1 VLTWG
6 RGQYGQLGHNSQ
18 PTNEVAAPTAVLHL
32 EGRPIARLACGQFHT
47 AAVVT
52 GPKGSGGILTWGR
65 GTLGVLGHGDEE
77 DRLVPQPVERLA
89 GVDVRSVACGAYQ
102 TAAVTRAGE
111 LFCWGWQFE
120 DGPSGSIQEGYT
132 CVPRRMESLGALA
145 VRHVSCGSYTAVAL
159 TTDGAAYTWGKGARG
174 VLGHGHA
181 RDVAAP
187 TRVSALSGTFV
198 WDARLGKAFLLC
210 LGAAGEIFSNGAADG
225 GVLGHNTRVDES
237 RPLRVATLE
246 GKRIVAID
254 CGDSHAAA
262 LTASGEVFCWGRGS
276 HGRLGLGHSRD
287 VPTPT
292 RVEPMVGKTCVEVA
306 CSSYATACRT
316 DTGHVWRWGGSA
328 IAPLEPTRIRLGG
341 SACCVAA
348 GGGHVAVAL
357 GEPLGDA
364 ADRSLARQ
372 VGVLLPS
379 SQAEVAEVV
388 AQAAGHGVSG
398 LASLLQQTLPAD
410 ADPSLV
416 LAQLQQLRGLLQQ
429 QERRRDDAEDELAQ
443 LQAALQETVY
453 EQELMR
459 EQRGAPEDQ
468 GQAAAAAAAGGRGV
482 TMLDSPT
489 YSSMLPEEQVELS
502 LFGFRI
508 SYAVTSNKLEEAT

>member
-1 VLTWG
+1 M
-6 RGQYGQLGHNSQ
+6 
-18 PTNEVAAPTAVLHL
+18 
-32 EGRPIARLACGQFHT
+32 
-47 AAVVT
+47 
-52 GPKGSGGILTWGR
+52 
-65 GTLGVLGHGDEE
+65 
-77 DRLVPQPVERLA
+77 
-89 GVDVRSVACGAYQ
+89 GVDNQR
-102 TAAVTRAGE
+102 T
-111 LFCWGWQFE
+111 
-120 DGPSGSIQEGYT
+120 
-132 CVPRRMESLGALA
+132 M
-145 VRHVSCGSYTAVAL
+145 
-159 TTDGAAYTWGKGARG
+159 
-174 VLGHGHA
+174 
-181 RDVAAP
+181 AP
-187 TRVSALSGTFV
+187 Q
-198 WDARLGKAFLLC
+198 
-210 LGAAGEIFSNGAADG
+210 
-225 GVLGHNTRVDES
+225 
-237 RPLRVATLE
+237 
-246 GKRIVAID
+246 VAID

-292 RVEPMVGKTCVEVA
+292 RVEPMVGTTPAAAATSCNQLQPTLQPHAPTHAATVRIQVGKTCVEVA

-416 LAQLQQLRGLLQQ
+416 LAQLQQVI
-429 QERRRDDAEDELAQ
+429 
-443 LQAALQETVY
+443 TT
-453 EQELMR
+453 
-459 EQRGAPEDQ
+459 P
-468 GQAAAAAAAGGRGV
+468 
-482 TMLDSPT
+482 
-489 YSSMLPEEQVELS
+489 
-502 LFGFRI
+502 
-508 SYAVTSNKLEEAT
+508 

>member
-1 VLTWG
+1 MLVTQDSTESPRVLTWG

-18 PTNEVAAPTAVLHL
+18 PADEVLAPTAVPCL
-32 EGRPIARLACGQFHT
+32 EGRPVARLACGQFHT
-47 AAVVT
+47 AAVVA
-52 GPKGSGGILTWGR
+52 GPKGSGGVLTWGR

-77 DRLVPQPVERLA
+77 DRLEPQAVELLT

-132 CVPRRMESLGALA
+132 CVPRRMEGLGALA
-145 VRHVSCGSYTAVAL
+145 VRHVSCGSYAAVAL
-159 TTDGAAYTWGKGARG
+159 TTDGAAFTWGKGARG
-174 VLGHGHA
+174 VLGHGHT
-181 RDVAAP
+181 RDVASP
-187 TRVSALSGTFV
+187 TRVGALSDTFV

-210 LGAAGEIFSNGAADG
+210 LSAAGELFSNGAADG
-225 GVLGHNTRVDES
+225 GVLGHGARADEAAPVRVAALEGTRV
-237 RPLRVATLE
+237 VAL
-246 GKRIVAID
+246 D

-262 LTASGEVFCWGRGS
+262 LTASGEVYCWGRGS

-292 RVEPMVGKTCVEVA
+292 RVEAMVGKTCVEVS
-306 CSSYATACRT
+306 CSSYSTACRT

-328 IAPLEPTRIRLGG
+328 VAPLEPMRIRLGG
-341 SACCVAA
+341 SAHCVAA
-348 GGGHVAVAL
+348 GGSHVAVAL

-379 SQAEVAEVV
+379 SQAEVAEAV
-388 AQAAGHGVSG
+388 AQSAGSGVSG
-398 LASLLQQTLPAD
+398 LASLLQQTLPPD

-416 LAQLQQLRGLLQQ
+416 LAQLQQLRSLLQQ
-429 QERRRDDAEDELAQ
+429 QEKRRDEAEAELAR
-443 LQAALQETVY
+443 LQAELQEAVY

-468 GQAAAAAAAGGRGV
+468 GQAAAAAAANGRGV
-482 TMLDSPT
+482 RLLDPPA
-489 YSSMLPEEQVELS
+489 YSSMLPEEQ
-502 LFGFRI
+502 
-508 SYAVTSNKLEEAT
+508 ATT